1 MSCRFIIEDD
11 KYFKDMEK
19 SCEKLTKLLYFSF
32 FFFLH
37 FILAQFSSFQI
48 SKNKKKQNVFSL
60 VLKMRKLLPPNFFKK
75 NVDFYFS
82 PDVRRVAVIV
92 RQLEEIVGAALLV
105 GEGAL
110 HPRLQHV
117 LRDLVA
123 AVHALQ
129 VLLAATLF

>member
-1 MSCRFIIEDD
+1 MWN
-11 KYFKDMEK
+11 
-19 SCEKLTKLLYFSF
+19 FSF
-32 FFFLH
+32 
-37 FILAQFSSFQI
+37 
-48 SKNKKKQNVFSL
+48 
-60 VLKMRKLLPPNFFKK
+60 P
-75 NVDFYFS
+75 
-82 PDVRRVAVIV
+82 PDVGRVAVVV

-129 VLLAATLF
+129 VLLAATLLCGGRGRRGQGSEVGGQGLPANRLRPGCWMR